1 MTAFL
6 TWYSDHGYGVKEGEG
21 ESVAAPRLESDDAE
35 AWNFYCHNATA
46 FVEEF
51 GLMPGL
57 IEGLGL
63 CGVAKDIFLARL
75 SRIHSTV
82 LTMRSREVERASST
96 MKSDTMV
103 AMDPT

>member
-1 MTAFL
+1 M
-6 TWYSDHGYGVKEGEG
+6 EG
-21 ESVAAPRLESDDAE
+21 DDAE
-35 AWNFYCHNATA
+35 AWAFYCHNATA

-57 IEGLGL
+57 IERLGL
-63 CGVAKDIFLARL
+63 SDVSREIFLARL

-82 LTMRSREVERASST
+82 LKVRSREVERTASS
-96 MKSDTMV
+96 MKSDTIV